1 MVVNKFYRFLS
12 VGGIGALGYIAL
24 SYLIVLGG
32 VTPWLSSLIAYLISI
47 PVVFFMQGYFVFQD
61 TSANLNTFFKYL
73 ATQLIGLGL
82 SVFLPLF
89 LELFSIPPVFS
100 FISVST
106 TSAFIS
112 YLLQSRWVFR

>member
-61 TSANLNTFFKYL
+61 TSVNRNTFFKYL
-73 ATQLIGLGL
+73 TTQLIGLGL

-89 LELFSIPPVFS
+89 LELFFIPPVFS
-100 FISVST
+100 FLSVST